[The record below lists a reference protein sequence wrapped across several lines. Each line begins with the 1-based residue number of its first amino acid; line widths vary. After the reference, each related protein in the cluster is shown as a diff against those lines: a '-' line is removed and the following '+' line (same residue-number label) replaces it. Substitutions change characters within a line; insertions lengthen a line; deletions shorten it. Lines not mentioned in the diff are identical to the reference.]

1 MKKLRFLIVSGL
13 LLAVLQ
19 SCGNAGDTGKDSKET
34 ADSINEARTDNP
46 PATPSTPASPVSED
60 DAKFAVDAASGG
72 MAEVNFAELA
82 KQKGANTQV
91 RDFATMMITDHTKA
105 NDELKAIAQRKN
117 IVLPADLTDGQ
128 KDTRNGLEKRMG
140 ADFDKAYIAL
150 MTDEHKRT
158 IKMFEDASGKVTD
171 ADLKAF
177 IDKTLPALK
186 QHLEHVESIRKI
198 VK

>member
-19 SCGNAGDTGKDSKET
+19 SCGNGADTGKDSKET

-46 PATPSTPASPVSED
+46 PATANTPAAQVSED
-60 DAKFAVDAASGG
+60 DAKFAVDAASASMG
-72 MAEVNFAELA
+72 EVNFSELA
-82 KQKGANTQV
+82 RQKGAAAQV
-91 RDFATMMITDHTKA
+91 KDFAAMMISDHTKA

-117 IVLPADLTDGQ
+117 IVLPADLSDAQ
-128 KDTRNGLEKRMG
+128 KDTRNGLEKKTG

-150 MTDEHKRT
+150 MTDEHK
-158 IKMFEDASGKVTD
+158 KAVKLFEDASGKVND
-171 ADLKAF
+171 PDLKAF
-177 IDKTLPALK
+177 VDKTLPVLK
-186 QHLEHVESIRKI
+186 GHLEHAEQIRKV